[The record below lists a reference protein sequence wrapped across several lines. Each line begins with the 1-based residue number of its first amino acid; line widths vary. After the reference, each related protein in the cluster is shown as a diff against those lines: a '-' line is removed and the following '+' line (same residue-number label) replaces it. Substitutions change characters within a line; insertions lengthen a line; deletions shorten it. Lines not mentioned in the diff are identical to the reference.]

1 MKAILMSIKPK
12 WCEKIFSGEKTIEV
26 RKTTPKLETPFKVL
40 VYCTTEKTGGGF
52 LHTSNHKDRLYV
64 WSNPD
69 DTEIRVEPD
78 GYTYTAHSCRGK
90 VIGEFVCERVRAY
103 IPFGL
108 RGFELFPEWLE
119 QICLSKEQLD
129 KYGGLKTLYGW
140 HITEPK
146 LYDKP
151 RELAEFSR
159 YGYKEIEHAGSG
171 YIFCGNT
178 QCGYCE
184 PAEVIAGLYKPP
196 VCIKD
201 GCRITRPPQSWCYV
215 EEVVE

>member
-1 MKAILMSIKPK
+1 MKAILISIKPK
-12 WCEKIFSGEKTIEV
+12 WCEKIFNGEKTIEV
-26 RKTTPKLETPFKVL
+26 RKTAPKLETPFKVY
-40 VYCTTEKTGGGF
+40 VYETKTGFIEAVRGTCPICAF
-52 LHTSNHKDRLYV
+52 S
-64 WSNPD
+64 
-69 DTEIRVEPD
+69 
-78 GYTYTAHSCRGK
+78 RGK
-90 VIGEFVCERVRAY
+90 VVGEFVCEGVRAY

-108 RGFELFPEWLE
+108 RGFELSLKWLE
-119 QICLSKEQLD
+119 QMCLSKEQLD

-178 QCGYCE
+178 QCEYCE
-184 PAEVIAGLYKPP
+184 PSEVIAGLYKPP
-196 VCIKD
+196 VCTKD

-215 EEVVE
+215 EEIEE